1 VCYIPCEM
9 SLVDEARTVRQR
21 VAKRLAELEPL
32 VREYQ
37 ELKQLAAEMGLEH
50 EGSSGVTGPAEPPAA
65 AQPRRSA
72 RARRTQARRSQARA
86 DDAAAAGDLA
96 TRVVDAVRAAPGK
109 TVAEYASDLEVS
121 STALYRPVRQL
132 TTSGAIVK
140 RARQLFP
147 S

>member
-1 VCYIPCEM
+1 M

-21 VAKRLAELEPL
+21 VANRLAELEPL
-32 VREYQ
+32 VREYE
-37 ELKQLAAEMGLEH
+37 ELKQLAAEMGLEQD
-50 EGSSGVTGPAEPPAA
+50 SSSSVTNRTEAPAA
-65 AQPRRSA
+65 TQPRRSA
-72 RARRTQARRSQARA
+72 RARRTPARRSQAPA
-86 DDAAAAGDLA
+86 PDPAASGDLA

-109 TVAEYASDLEVS
+109 TVAEYASDLQVS
-121 STALYRPVRQL
+121 STTLYRPVRQL

>member
-1 VCYIPCEM
+1 M

-37 ELKQLAAEMGLEH
+37 ELKQLAAEMGLDH
-50 EGSSGVTGPAEPPAA
+50 DSSSGVTGPAEPPAA

-72 RARRTQARRSQARA
+72 RARRTQKVEDLEEYIRTQARA

-96 TRVVDAVRAAPGK
+96 TRVIDAVRAAPGK

>member
-1 VCYIPCEM
+1 M

-21 VAKRLAELEPL
+21 VADRLAELEPL
-32 VREYQ
+32 VREYE
-37 ELKQLAAEMGLEH
+37 ELEQLAAEMGLER
-50 EGSSGVTGPAEPPAA
+50 SSSAAAVDRAEPLATQ
-65 AQPRRSA
+65 QPRRST
-72 RARRTQARRSQARA
+72 RARRAPARRNQARS
-86 DDAAAAGDLA
+86 DDPAGAGDLA

-109 TVAEYASDLEVS
+109 TVAEYASDLDVS
-121 STALYRPVRQL
+121 STTLYRPVRQL

>member
-1 VCYIPCEM
+1 M

-21 VAKRLAELEPL
+21 VADRLAELEPL
-32 VREYQ
+32 VREYE
-37 ELKQLAAEMGLEH
+37 ELEQLAAEMGLER
-50 EGSSGVTGPAEPPAA
+50 SSSAAAADRAEPHATQ
-65 AQPRRSA
+65 QPRRST
-72 RARRTQARRSQARA
+72 RARRTPARRNHARS
-86 DDAAAAGDLA
+86 DDPAGSGDLA

-109 TVAEYASDLEVS
+109 TVAEYASDLDVS